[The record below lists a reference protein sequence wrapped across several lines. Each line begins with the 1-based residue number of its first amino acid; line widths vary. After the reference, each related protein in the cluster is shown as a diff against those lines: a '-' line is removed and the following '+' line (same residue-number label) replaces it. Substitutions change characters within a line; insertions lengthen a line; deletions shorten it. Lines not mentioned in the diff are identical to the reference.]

1 MLQVVGHSTPSFK
14 LNYYYSFYFNT
25 VRRGLLKSVGG
36 CMHSHSID
44 LCHRSHYDTL
54 IKVQYM
60 KYKYMPSTHAWY
72 SRTTHAYIMVCQI
85 NFIIVVG
92 LDSLRG
98 FFEYIQHIFK
108 INTIFL
114 WFVCVCVGGG
124 GGGGGIL
131 VKWEK
136 NAKYLDFSED
146 CMFGLALASTYFQ
159 FVTNWNFPFFIN
171 VIMKL

>member
-124 GGGGGIL
+124 GGGGGGDLSQVRKKCQIFGFQWRL
-131 VKWEK
+131 HVWSRACEHV
-136 NAKYLDFSED
+136 FSV
-146 CMFGLALASTYFQ
+146 CH
-159 FVTNWNFPFFIN
+159 
-171 VIMKL
+171 KLKLSVFY